1 MENPSST
8 QSFTCPI
15 QLQNKIGFA
24 KIYLFGSFLSQQI
37 AFPTFDNLNINGDW
51 CTEESIS
58 QNICYGTF
66 NPELKPYIEDDF
78 LIFPKDDKFKQRN
91 LVNQNQVV
99 TVGNYF
105 ECLDYSIG
113 GFIPQS
119 SANFFFNN
127 KREAPKG
134 FFVMLILTLFTMF
147 YEMTYG
153 THKRKN

>member
-1 MENPSST
+1 MQITSNTYDEISENEEV
-8 QSFTCPI
+8 I
-15 QLQNKIGFA
+15 KKIKVLNSCIIGD
-24 KIYLFGSFLSQQI
+24 KL
-37 AFPTFDNLNINGDW
+37 FDNLNINGDW